1 MILKF
6 TRKQHIEEYQEKG
19 RILMIYGP
27 RRIGKTTLLKKYLD
41 GLPSI
46 ISKKYDTGDDIEL
59 QNLFNSQIRSRIL
72 EYASPY
78 DVVAIDEAQNIKNI
92 GVAVKMIIDEFPEKK
107 IILTGSSSFSLAQQ
121 AGEPLVGR
129 QYVSTLL
136 PLSWGEFIGS
146 NYEKKQSLENLMI
159 YGAYP
164 EVLLEDNNLKKQ
176 YKLQELVSSY
186 LLKDILILD
195 KIKSPELLLNILKAL
210 AYQIGSEVS
219 LTKLAKDVGED
230 DHKKIS
236 RYLDILEKTF
246 VIKKIKAFSNN
257 PRNEITKKSKYYFYD
272 LGVRNAVIGAFNDFI
287 MRSPIEIGQLFENFY
302 MMEQY
307 KKSNIER
314 RVFDEFFFWRNKQ
327 GKEIDIVI
335 RGINNEIQAFE
346 CKWSDQKINFSI
358 FKESYPTAQVDLVH
372 RDNFEIS
379 LLN

>member
-6 TRKQHIEEYQEKG
+6 TRKQHIEEYQEEG

-41 GLPSI
+41 GLPSA

-59 QNLFNSQIRSRIL
+59 QSLFNGQIRSKIL
-72 EYASPY
+72 EYSSPY
-78 DVVAIDEAQNIKNI
+78 DVIAIDEAQNIKNI
-92 GVAVKMIIDEFPEKK
+92 GMAVKMIIDEFPEKK

-136 PLSWGEFIGS
+136 PISWGEFLGS
-146 NYEKKQSLENLMI
+146 NYERRQSLENLMI

-236 RYLDILEKTF
+236 RYLDVLEKTF

-272 LGVRNAVIGAFNDFI
+272 LGVRNAIIGAFNDFAK
-287 MRSPIEIGQLFENFY
+287 RSPIEIGQLFENFY

-314 RVFDEFFFWRNKQ
+314 MVFDEFFFWRNKQ
-327 GKEIDIVI
+327 GKEIDII
-335 RGINNEIQAFE
+335 KRGINNEVQAFE

-358 FKESYPTAQVDLVH
+358 FKENYPTAQVDLVH
-372 RDNFEIS
+372 KDNFDMY